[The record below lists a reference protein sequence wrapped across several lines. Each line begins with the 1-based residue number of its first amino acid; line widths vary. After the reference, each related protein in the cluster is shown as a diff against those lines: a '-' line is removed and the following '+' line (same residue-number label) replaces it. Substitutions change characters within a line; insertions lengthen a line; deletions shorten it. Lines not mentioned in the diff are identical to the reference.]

1 MKKTMLMLMFAVF
14 ALASVPALASVT
26 LDYYNRDSVNYKFD
40 AKMQGSTYTVEFGSS
55 RTSTVTIQGGG
66 DTADIITPSGIVKVK
81 KGDKIE
87 IKDGKIK
94 VK

>member
-1 MKKTMLMLMFAVF
+1 MKKTMLMLMFAIF
-14 ALASVPALASVT
+14 ALVSIPALASVT

-40 AKMQGSTYTVEFGSS
+40 SKMQGSTYTVEFGSS

-66 DTADIITPSGIVKVK
+66 DTADIITPNGIVKVK